1 MGQVRLLGRW
11 YPDNKLVGKIHRQ
24 SINGK
29 TYSLNCQSSAS
40 RDVRQLESFWCFSG
54 VLDGEC
60 LTIMR
65 KESYF
70 LRRGGRDMTY
80 TPLKLAVSFKIN
92 SPGDTIVVE

>member
-1 MGQVRLLGRW
+1 MGQVRLPGRW
-11 YPDNKLVGKIHRQ
+11 YPDNELVGKIHRQ

-40 RDVRQLESFWCFSG
+40 RDVRQLESLWCFSC

-65 KESYF
+65 KESYC
-70 LRRGGRDMTY
+70 LRREKESMAY
-80 TPLKLAVSFKIN
+80 TPLKWAVSFKIN
-92 SPGDTIVVE
+92 SPGDTIVVV